1 MNRNKEK
8 NPIKIT
14 EDLINIVNKTYFEWK
29 ALNNTLKVYATRGI
43 NFPETISEPIACY
56 CLDLLW
62 NIGASSSG
70 DATNRNG
77 HKIEI
82 KATSNFYSD
91 LTSFGPHCD
100 FHNLIFLRLDY
111 ENDIVYIYD
120 TQIDAEKLK
129 IFSVNK
135 ISTVGDFQ
143 KVGKRPRFSV
153 IKNIIEKE
161 DLKPVCIYDLKNKII
176 KY

>member
-1 MNRNKEK
+1 M
-8 NPIKIT
+8 
-14 EDLINIVNKTYFEWK
+14 
-29 ALNNTLKVYATRGI
+29 
-43 NFPETISEPIACY
+43 
-56 CLDLLW
+56 
-62 NIGASSSG
+62 
-70 DATNRNG
+70 
-77 HKIEI
+77 
-82 KATSNFYSD
+82 
-91 LTSFGPHCD
+91 
-100 FHNLIFLRLDY
+100 IFLRLDY

>member
-1 MNRNKEK
+1 MSKKKEK

-14 EDLINIVNKTYFEWK
+14 VDLINIVNKAYFEWK
-29 ALNNTLKVYATRGI
+29 LLNSTLKVYATRGI
-43 NFPETISEPIACY
+43 NIPETISEPIVCY

-62 NIGASSSG
+62 NIGNSSSG
-70 DATNRNG
+70 DATNRDG

-82 KATSNFYSD
+82 KATSNFDSD

-100 FHNLIFLRLDY
+100 FYNLIFFRLDY
-111 ENDIVYIYD
+111 ENDMAYIYD

-129 IFSVNK
+129 IFPVNK
-135 ISTVGDFQ
+135 LSTVGDFQ
-143 KVGKRPRFSV
+143 KRGKRPRFSV

-161 DLKPVCIYDLKNKII
+161 NLKPVCIYDLKNKII

>member
-14 EDLINIVNKTYFEWK
+14 EDLINIVNKAYFEWK

-82 KATSNFYSD
+82 KATSNFY
-91 LTSFGPHCD
+91 
-100 FHNLIFLRLDY
+100 
-111 ENDIVYIYD
+111 IVYIYD